1 MNALVELI
9 KRIGIFMI
17 AAQAVIHFTPG
28 QKYEK
33 YIKLIVG
40 MMILL
45 QFVMPLHSIISGEEI
60 DLRAQLTDMER
71 MLETEGMADGAAGSL
86 SVAEAVMNSLENEIK
101 SRLNNEI
108 SGEDYAISN
117 VQVSMK
123 VSDGGAPAGMN
134 SGWKASDRQSGT
146 GTRQYELEKVRVAVY
161 RRSGFADSQ
170 TPGNAGSPI
179 EKVQIE
185 KIEVGGAADNGISTP
200 GNISAS
206 DNASASDSVRGGG
219 SPCMEGTEE
228 TAEQLRERFCD
239 ILGMDE
245 EKMEVSI
252 YGTNEKTDR

>member
-1 MNALVELI
+1 MSALVELI

-45 QFVMPLHSIISGEEI
+45 QFVMPLRSILSGAET
-60 DLRAQLTDMER
+60 DWGAQLTDMER
-71 MLETEGMADGAAGSL
+71 VLETEGMTDETAGSL
-86 SVAEAVMNSLENEIK
+86 SVAEAVMSSLESEIK
-101 SRLNNEI
+101 SRLSNEI
-108 SGEDYAISN
+108 SGENYVIAN

-123 VSDGGAPAGMN
+123 VIDGGVSARMD
-134 SGWKASDRQSGT
+134 SGWANSDWQSGT

-161 RRSGFADSQ
+161 RKSGFSNSQ

-185 KIEVGGAADNGISTP
+185 KIDAGSAAATEEAAGTEETEGIEET
-200 GNISAS
+200 
-206 DNASASDSVRGGG
+206 
-219 SPCMEGTEE
+219 TEE
-228 TAEQLRERFCD
+228 TAEQLRERFCG
-239 ILGMDE
+239 ILGMDM
-245 EKMEVSI
+245 EKMEVRV
-252 YGTNEKTDR
+252 YETNEKTDR

>member
-1 MNALVELI
+1 MSALVELI

-45 QFVMPLHSIISGEEI
+45 QFVMPLRSILSKTETDWG
-60 DLRAQLTDMER
+60 AQLTDMER
-71 MLETEGMADGAAGSL
+71 MLETEGMTDETAGSL
-86 SVAEAVMNSLENEIK
+86 SVAEAVMDSLENEIK
-101 SRLNNEI
+101 SRLSNEI
-108 SGEDYAISN
+108 SGENYVIAS

-123 VSDGGAPAGMN
+123 VIDGGVSAGMD
-134 SGWKASDRQSGT
+134 SGWTDSDWQSGA

-161 RRSGFADSQ
+161 RKSGFPNSQ
-170 TPGNAGSPI
+170 ASGNAGSPI

-185 KIEVGGAADNGISTP
+185 KIDVGGAAAEET
-200 GNISAS
+200 A
-206 DNASASDSVRGGG
+206 
-219 SPCMEGTEE
+219 GTEETEETDE
-228 TAEQLRERFCD
+228 TAEQLRERFCG
-239 ILGMDE
+239 ILGMDM
-245 EKMEVSI
+245 EKMEVSV